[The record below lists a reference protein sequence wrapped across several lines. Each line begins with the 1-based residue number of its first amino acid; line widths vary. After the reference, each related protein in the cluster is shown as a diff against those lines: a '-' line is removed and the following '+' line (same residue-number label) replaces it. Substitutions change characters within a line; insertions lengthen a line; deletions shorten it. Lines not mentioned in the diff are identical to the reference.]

1 MAKKNK
7 KNKEWEEYRKDLL
20 VEKSKSD
27 DDFEKYIT
35 LISSGGLGV
44 TIAYMNQIVPLKEA
58 IVVWVLLIGWVLLTF
73 TLFLNLYSH
82 YQASIDKENTIK
94 NLDEEVSYDCL
105 IKNVDRRNK
114 FIQRLNLCSILSL
127 GLGLLSIILF
137 TIINSYH
144 G

>member
-7 KNKEWEEYRKDLL
+7 RNKEWEEYRKSLL
-20 VEKSKSD
+20 LEKSKSD

-35 LISSGGLGV
+35 LISSGGLGI

-58 IVVWVLLIGWVLLTF
+58 IVVWVLLLGWVLLTV

-82 YQASIDKENTIK
+82 YKASKDKEDTIK
-94 NLDEEVSYDCL
+94 DIDEDEDYDCL
-105 IKNVDRRNK
+105 LKNIDKRNK
-114 FIQRLNLCSILSL
+114 VINRLNFSSIICL